1 MHLKSLTLRGFKS
14 FASATTLRFEPG
26 ITCVVGPN
34 GSGKS
39 NVVDALSWVMGEQ
52 GAKSLR
58 GGKMEDVIFAGTT
71 GRPPLGRAEV
81 SLTID
86 NADGALPID
95 YAEVTITRI
104 MFRNGGSEYQ
114 LNGDTCRLLDIQEL
128 LSDSGIGREM
138 HVIVG
143 QGQLD
148 GVLHADPTGRRAFIE
163 EAAGVLKHR
172 KRKEKALR
180 KLDAMQ
186 ANLARVQDLTDELR
200 RQLKPLGR
208 QAAVA
213 RRAAV
218 IQADLRDARLRLLA
232 DDLVTLR
239 EALRAEVADEAE
251 LKRRKEAAEAELR
264 AAQQRE
270 AALEEQV
277 RRLAPRLRD
286 AQQTWYELSQLA
298 ERVRGTI
305 SLADARVKSATS
317 APGEE
322 RRGRDP
328 EDMEREAARIREQE
342 AELEAALEAASRALD
357 DTVAHRA
364 ELERSLAEE
373 ERRLKDVARA
383 IADRR
388 EGLARLQGQVN
399 AARGRAGSAR
409 AEIERLAASR
419 DEAQTRAVAAQEE
432 YEQLKAEVDGLDAD
446 DAELAER
453 HEAAK
458 RELAEAEAALSA
470 AREAATAAE
479 RERAA
484 TSARHDA
491 LALGLR
497 RKDGTGALMA
507 AADRLGGL
515 LGPAAELLTVTPGF
529 EVPVAT
535 ALGAAADAIAVSG
548 PHAAADAI
556 RLLRADDAGRATLL
570 LTTPAAEGE
579 ESPSANLAE
588 SPSAALAEPP
598 SAALAESPSA
608 APEPGGPGE
617 PAPGGA
623 LVPGTRVEGAA
634 RSEPDQGPAPRS
646 ATTPAAPGPLG
657 RPTEPGGAPGADAE
671 RPTAGAGSPAGAPEG
686 PGEAADGAVAVP
698 GTRSPDGSVN
708 ESSGSDEGSRPGGAD
723 PWGTAPGSAQAV
735 TDTPGASS
743 EAEDS
748 AAPGTRAP
756 GADAVSRGDTGV
768 ASASAGP
775 GADRPAVPG
784 TRPEASGDE
793 GRDPRTASDGA
804 PAASAPGGTVS
815 GAAVAAVAGSAASVV
830 SARVPR
836 PAGGEAAVAGAVPGG
851 GPGGKAAAVEA
862 LPWVADL
869 VAGPAALLPAVR
881 RLLDGMVV
889 VGTLEEA
896 EELLA
901 RRPELTAVTAE
912 GDLLGAHFAQGGSA
926 GAPTLLE
933 VQASVDEAAA
943 ELERLAVRCEELAG
957 AQRAAQERRAE
968 CLALV
973 EELAGR
979 RSAADREKSRVA
991 QSLGRLAGQARGAAG
1006 EAERSTAAVARAE
1019 EALERATE
1027 EAEELAERLAVAEE
1041 EPGEEEPDTSV
1052 RDRLAADGANARQTE
1067 MEARL
1072 QVRTHE
1078 ERVKGLA
1085 GRADALDRGARAE
1098 REARARAEQRRAR
1111 LRHEAEVASAVAS
1124 GARQL
1129 LAHVEVSLVRAER
1142 ERDAAE
1148 RAKAE
1153 RERELDAARG
1163 QGRDLKGELDKLTD
1177 SVHRGEVLGA
1187 EKRMRIE
1194 QLETKALEEL
1204 GVEPAGLMA
1213 EYGPDQL
1220 VPPSPPAEGEVLP
1233 EDPEHPRNQ
1242 PVRYV
1247 RAQQEKRL
1255 RAAERAYQQLG
1266 KVNPLALEEFAALE
1280 ERHQFLS
1287 EQLEDLKKTRADLL
1301 QVVKEVDE
1309 RVEQV
1314 FTEAYRDTAREFEGV
1329 FSRLFP
1335 GGEGRLVLTDPENML
1350 TTGVDVEARPPGKK
1364 VKRLSLLSGGERSL
1378 TAVALLVSIFKARPS
1393 PFYVM
1398 DEVEAALDDTNL
1410 QRLIRIM
1417 QELQEA
1423 SQLIVITHQKRTMEV
1438 ADALYGVSMQGDGVS
1453 KVISQRLR

>member
-1 MHLKSLTLRGFKS
+1 MHLKALTLRGFKS

-86 NADGALPID
+86 NSDGALPIE

-114 LNGDTCRLLDIQEL
+114 INGDTCRLLDIQEL

-148 GVLHADPTGRRAFIE
+148 SVLHADPMGRRAFIE

-232 DDLVTLR
+232 DDLVRLR
-239 EALRAEVADEAE
+239 EALQTEVADEAA
-251 LKRRKEAAEAELR
+251 LKERKEAAELELKK
-264 AAQQRE
+264 ALQRE
-270 AALEEQV
+270 ALLEDEV
-277 RRLAPRLRD
+277 RQLTPRLQR

-298 ERVRGTI
+298 ERVRGTV

-317 APGEE
+317 APPEE

-342 AELEAALEAASRALD
+342 AELEAALEAAERALD

-364 ELERSLAEE
+364 ELERELALE

-388 EGLARLQGQVN
+388 EGLARLNGQVG
-399 AARGRAGSAR
+399 AARSRAASAQ
-409 AEIERLAASR
+409 AEIDRLATAR
-419 DEAQTRAVAAQEE
+419 DEAQERAVAAEEE
-432 YEQLKAEVDGLDAD
+432 YEALKAEVDGLDAG
-446 DAELAER
+446 DAELAEQ
-453 HEAAK
+453 HDAAK
-458 RELAEAEAALSA
+458 AALAEAETALTA
-470 AREAATAAE
+470 AREAATASE
-479 RERAA
+479 RKRAA
-484 TSARHDA
+484 TQARHEA

-497 RKDGTGALMA
+497 RKDGTGALLGA
-507 AADRLGGL
+507 KDRLTGL
-515 LGPAAELLTVTPGF
+515 LGPAAELLTVAPGY
-529 EVPVAT
+529 EVPLA
-535 ALGAAADAIAVSG
+535 AAFGAAADALAVTS
-548 PHAAADAI
+548 PSAAADAI
-556 RLLRADDAGRATLL
+556 RLLRKQDGGRASLL
-570 LTTPAAEGE
+570 L
-579 ESPSANLAE
+579 
-588 SPSAALAEPP
+588 
-598 SAALAESPSA
+598 
-608 APEPGGPGE
+608 
-617 PAPGGA
+617 
-623 LVPGTRVEGAA
+623 
-634 RSEPDQGPAPRS
+634 
-646 ATTPAAPGPLG
+646 
-657 RPTEPGGAPGADAE
+657 
-671 RPTAGAGSPAGAPEG
+671 AGAPES
-686 PGEAADGAVAVP
+686 PGRGAAGHDESAAATQPHAADFVRGP
-698 GTRSPDGSVN
+698 
-708 ESSGSDEGSRPGGAD
+708 SD
-723 PWGTAPGSAQAV
+723 
-735 TDTPGASS
+735 
-743 EAEDS
+743 
-748 AAPGTRAP
+748 
-756 GADAVSRGDTGV
+756 
-768 ASASAGP
+768 
-775 GADRPAVPG
+775 
-784 TRPEASGDE
+784 
-793 GRDPRTASDGA
+793 
-804 PAASAPGGTVS
+804 
-815 GAAVAAVAGSAASVV
+815 
-830 SARVPR
+830 
-836 PAGGEAAVAGAVPGG
+836 
-851 GPGGKAAAVEA
+851 
-862 LPWVADL
+862 LM
-869 VAGPAALLPAVR
+869 PAVR
-881 RLLDGMVV
+881 RLLHSIVIVD
-889 VGTLEEA
+889 TLEDA
-896 EELLA
+896 EDLIYA
-901 RRPELTAVTAE
+901 HPELTAVTAE
-912 GDLLGAHFAQGGSA
+912 GDLLGAHFAHGGSA
-926 GAPTLLE
+926 GAPSLLE

-943 ELERLAVRCEELAG
+943 ELEELAVRCEALTE
-957 AQRAAQERRAE
+957 AQHAAVERKKESA
-968 CLALV
+968 ALV
-973 EELAGR
+973 EELGDR
-979 RSAADREKSRVA
+979 RRAADREKSAVA
-991 QSLGRLAGQARGAAG
+991 QQLGRLAGQARGAAG
-1006 EAERSTAAVARAE
+1006 EAERSTAAAARAQD
-1019 EALERATE
+1019 ALEKALTE
-1027 EAEELAERLAVAEE
+1027 VEELAERLAVAEE
-1041 EPGEEEPDTSV
+1041 MPVEEEPDTSV

-1085 GRADALDRGARAE
+1085 GRADSLDRAARAE
-1098 REARARAEQRRAR
+1098 RDARARAEQRRAR
-1111 LRHEAEVASAVAS
+1111 LRHEAAVAEAVAS

-1129 LAHVEVSLVRAER
+1129 LAHVEVSLGRAQQER
-1142 ERDAAE
+1142 AAAE
-1148 RAKAE
+1148 AAKAI
-1153 RERELDAARG
+1153 REQELTAARNT
-1163 QGRDLKGELDKLTD
+1163 GRDLKAELDKLTD

-1187 EKRMRIE
+1187 EKRLRIE
-1194 QLETKALEEL
+1194 QLESKALEEL
-1204 GVEPAGLMA
+1204 GVEPAGLVE
-1213 EYGPDQL
+1213 EYGPHQL
-1220 VPPSPPAEGEVLP
+1220 VPPSPPAEGEELP
-1233 EDPEHPRNQ
+1233 EDPEHPRNR
-1242 PVRYV
+1242 PKPFVRGE
-1247 RAQQEKRL
+1247 QEKRL
-1255 RAAERAYQQLG
+1255 KAAERAYQQLG

-1280 ERHQFLS
+1280 ERHKFLS

-1301 QVVKEVDE
+1301 QVIKEVDE

-1335 GGEGRLVLTDPENML
+1335 GGEGRLILTDPDNML

>member
-1 MHLKSLTLRGFKS
+1 MHLKALTLRGFKS

-86 NADGALPID
+86 NSDGALPIE

-114 LNGDTCRLLDIQEL
+114 INGDTCRLLDIQDL

-148 GVLHADPTGRRAFIE
+148 SVLHADPMGRRAFIE

-232 DDLVTLR
+232 DDLVRLR
-239 EALRAEVADEAE
+239 EALQAEVADEAA
-251 LKRRKEAAEAELR
+251 LKERKEAAEQELR
-264 AAQQRE
+264 KALQRE
-270 AALEEQV
+270 TLLEDEV
-277 RRLAPRLRD
+277 RQLTPRLQR

-317 APGEE
+317 APPEE

-328 EDMEREAARIREQE
+328 EDMEGEAARVREQE
-342 AELEAALEAASRALD
+342 AELEAALEAAQRALD

-364 ELERSLAEE
+364 DLERELAVE

-388 EGLARLQGQVN
+388 EGLARLHGQVN
-399 AARGRAGSAR
+399 AARSRAASAQ
-409 AEIERLAASR
+409 AEIDRLAAAR
-419 DEAQTRAVAAQEE
+419 DEAQERAVAAQEE
-432 YEQLKAEVDGLDAD
+432 YGALKAEVDGLDAG

-458 RELAEAEAALSA
+458 RQLTEAEAALTA

-479 RERAA
+479 RRRAA
-484 TSARHDA
+484 TQARHEA
-491 LALGLR
+491 LATGLR
-497 RKDGTGALMA
+497 RKDGTGALLGA
-507 AADRLGGL
+507 RDRLTGL
-515 LGPAAELLTVTPGF
+515 LGPAAELLTLTPGY
-529 EVPVAT
+529 EVPLA
-535 ALGAAADAIAVSG
+535 AAFGAAADALAVTTPS
-548 PHAAADAI
+548 AAADAI
-556 RLLRADDAGRATLL
+556 RLLRKQDAGRASLL
-570 LTTPAAEGE
+570 L
-579 ESPSANLAE
+579 
-588 SPSAALAEPP
+588 
-598 SAALAESPSA
+598 
-608 APEPGGPGE
+608 
-617 PAPGGA
+617 
-623 LVPGTRVEGAA
+623 
-634 RSEPDQGPAPRS
+634 
-646 ATTPAAPGPLG
+646 
-657 RPTEPGGAPGADAE
+657 
-671 RPTAGAGSPAGAPEG
+671 AGAPEEPVPAG
-686 PGEAADGAVAVP
+686 AHDGRTPGGGTTGDDHAVAHRSLPADAPDGAVAH
-698 GTRSPDGSVN
+698 
-708 ESSGSDEGSRPGGAD
+708 
-723 PWGTAPGSAQAV
+723 
-735 TDTPGASS
+735 
-743 EAEDS
+743 
-748 AAPGTRAP
+748 
-756 GADAVSRGDTGV
+756 
-768 ASASAGP
+768 
-775 GADRPAVPG
+775 
-784 TRPEASGDE
+784 
-793 GRDPRTASDGA
+793 
-804 PAASAPGGTVS
+804 
-815 GAAVAAVAGSAASVV
+815 
-830 SARVPR
+830 R
-836 PAGGEAAVAGAVPGG
+836 PAGR
-851 GPGGKAAAVEA
+851 A
-862 LPWVADL
+862 LFAADL
-869 VAGPAALLPAVR
+869 VRAPAELMPSVR
-881 RLLDGMVV
+881 RLLRGIVV
-889 VGTLEEA
+889 VGTLEDA
-896 EELLA
+896 EDLVRA
-901 RRPELTAVTAE
+901 RPDLTAVTAE
-912 GDLLGAHFAQGGSA
+912 GDLLGAHFAHGGSA
-926 GAPTLLE
+926 GAPSLLE

-943 ELERLAVRCEELAG
+943 ELEELAVRCEELAEE
-957 AQRAAQERRAE
+957 QRAAGERRGE
-968 CLALV
+968 CAGLV
-973 EELAGR
+973 EELGER
-979 RSAADREKSRVA
+979 RRAAEREKSAVA
-991 QSLGRLAGQARGAAG
+991 QQLGRLAGQARGAAG
-1006 EAERSTAAVARAE
+1006 EAERSAAAAARAQ
-1019 EALERATE
+1019 EALDKAVQ

-1041 EPGEEEPDTSV
+1041 MPVEEEPDTSV

-1085 GRADALDRGARAE
+1085 GRADSLDRAARAE

-1111 LRHEAEVASAVAS
+1111 LRHEAAVAGAVAS

-1129 LAHVEVSLVRAER
+1129 LAHVEVSLRRADAER
-1142 ERDAAE
+1142 VAAE
-1148 RAKAE
+1148 AAKAR
-1153 RERELDAARG
+1153 REQELAAARTA
-1163 QGRDLKGELDKLTD
+1163 GRDLKAELDKLTD

-1187 EKRMRIE
+1187 EKRLRIE

-1204 GVEPAGLMA
+1204 GVEPAGLVS
-1213 EYGPDQL
+1213 EYGPHQL
-1220 VPPSPPAEGEVLP
+1220 VPPSPPAEGEQLP

-1242 PVRYV
+1242 PRPFA
-1247 RAQQEKRL
+1247 RAEQEKRL
-1255 RAAERAYQQLG
+1255 KAAERAYQQLG

-1280 ERHQFLS
+1280 ERHKFLS

-1314 FTEAYRDTAREFEGV
+1314 FTEAFRDTAREFEGV

-1335 GGEGRLVLTDPENML
+1335 GGEGRLILTDPDNML

-1378 TAVALLVSIFKARPS
+1378 TAVAMLVSIFKARPS

-1417 QELQEA
+1417 QELQES

>member
-1 MHLKSLTLRGFKS
+1 MHLKALTLRGFKS

-86 NADGALPID
+86 NSDGALPIE

-114 LNGDTCRLLDIQEL
+114 INGDTCRLLDIQEL

-148 GVLHADPTGRRAFIE
+148 SVLHADPMGRRAFIE

-232 DDLVTLR
+232 DDLVRLR
-239 EALRAEVADEAE
+239 EALAAEVADEAA
-251 LKRRKEAAEAELR
+251 LKERKEAAEQALGKALRREAEL
-264 AAQQRE
+264 
-270 AALEEQV
+270 EEEV
-277 RRLAPRLRD
+277 RRLTPRMQT
-286 AQQTWYELSQLA
+286 AQQTWYELSRLA
-298 ERVRGTI
+298 ERVRGTV
-305 SLADARVKSATS
+305 SLADARVQSATS
-317 APGEE
+317 APPEE

-328 EDMEREAARIREQE
+328 EDLEREAARVREQE
-342 AELEAALEAASRALD
+342 AELEAALEAAERALE

-364 ELERSLAEE
+364 ELERELAQE

-388 EGLARLQGQVN
+388 EGLARLKGQVG
-399 AARGRAGSAR
+399 AARSRAAAAQ
-409 AEIERLAASR
+409 AEIERLAAAR
-419 DEAQTRAVAAQEE
+419 DEAQERAVAAQEE
-432 YEQLKAEVDGLDAD
+432 YEALQAEVDGLDVD

-453 HEAAK
+453 HETA
-458 RELAEAEAALSA
+458 RQRLAEAEAGLTA

-479 RERAA
+479 RARAA
-484 TSARHDA
+484 TQARHDA

-497 RKDGTGALMA
+497 RKDGTGALLA
-507 AADRLGGL
+507 ARDRLTGL
-515 LGPAAELLTVTPGF
+515 LGPAAGLLTVTPGH
-529 EVPVAT
+529 EA
-535 ALGAAADAIAVSG
+535 ALAAAFGAAADALAVST
-548 PHAAADAI
+548 PTAAADAL
-556 RLLRADDAGRATLL
+556 RLLRKQDAGRAALL
-570 LTTPAAEGE
+570 VTG
-579 ESPSANLAE
+579 
-588 SPSAALAEPP
+588 
-598 SAALAESPSA
+598 
-608 APEPGGPGE
+608 APDDVPGE
-617 PAPGGA
+617 PP
-623 LVPGTRVEGAA
+623 VEG
-634 RSEPDQGPAPRS
+634 
-646 ATTPAAPGPLG
+646 
-657 RPTEPGGAPGADAE
+657 RPYA
-671 RPTAGAGSPAGAPEG
+671 
-686 PGEAADGAVAVP
+686 
-698 GTRSPDGSVN
+698 
-708 ESSGSDEGSRPGGAD
+708 
-723 PWGTAPGSAQAV
+723 
-735 TDTPGASS
+735 
-743 EAEDS
+743 
-748 AAPGTRAP
+748 
-756 GADAVSRGDTGV
+756 
-768 ASASAGP
+768 
-775 GADRPAVPG
+775 
-784 TRPEASGDE
+784 
-793 GRDPRTASDGA
+793 
-804 PAASAPGGTVS
+804 
-815 GAAVAAVAGSAASVV
+815 
-830 SARVPR
+830 
-836 PAGGEAAVAGAVPGG
+836 
-851 GPGGKAAAVEA
+851 
-862 LPWVADL
+862 ADL
-869 VAGPAALLPAVR
+869 VRGPDELMPAVR
-881 RLLDGMVV
+881 RLLRGIVV
-889 VGTLEEA
+889 VGTLEDA
-896 EELLA
+896 EQLVYA
-901 RRPELTAVTAE
+901 RPGLTAVTAE

-926 GAPTLLE
+926 GAPSLLE

-943 ELERLAVRCEELAG
+943 ELAELAVRCEELARE
-957 AQRAAQERRAE
+957 QTAAEARRRE
-968 CLALV
+968 CAARV
-973 EELAGR
+973 EELGER
-979 RSAADREKSRVA
+979 RRAADREKSAVA
-991 QSLGRLAGQARGAAG
+991 QRLGRLAGQARGAAG
-1006 EAERSTAAVARAE
+1006 EAERAAAAAARAQDAHE
-1019 EALERATE
+1019 SALAEV
-1027 EAEELAERLAVAEE
+1027 EELAERLAVAEE
-1041 EPGEEEPDTSV
+1041 MPFEEEPDTAV

-1085 GRADALDRGARAE
+1085 GRADSLDRAARAE

-1111 LRHEAEVASAVAS
+1111 LRHEAAVAGAVAA

-1129 LAHVEVSLVRAER
+1129 LAHVEVSLARA
-1142 ERDAAE
+1142 DAE
-1148 RAKAE
+1148 RAAAEAAKAH
-1153 RERELDAARG
+1153 REQELARARTE
-1163 QGRDLKGELDKLTD
+1163 GRDLKAELDKLTD

-1187 EKRMRIE
+1187 EKRLRVE

-1204 GVEPAGLMA
+1204 GVEPEGLVA
-1213 EYGPDQL
+1213 EYGPHQP
-1220 VPPSPPAEGEVLP
+1220 VPPAPPAEGEQLP
-1233 EDPEHPRNQ
+1233 EDPEHPRNR
-1242 PVRYV
+1242 PRPFV
-1247 RAQQEKRL
+1247 RAEQEKRL
-1255 RAAERAYQQLG
+1255 KAAERAYQQLG

-1329 FSRLFP
+1329 FARLFP
-1335 GGEGRLVLTDPENML
+1335 GGEGRLVLTDPDNML

>member
-1 MHLKSLTLRGFKS
+1 MHLKALTLRGFKS

-86 NADGALPID
+86 NSDGALPIE

-114 LNGDTCRLLDIQEL
+114 INGDTCRLLDIQEL

-143 QGQLD
+143 QGRLD
-148 GVLHADPTGRRAFIE
+148 SVLHADPLGRRAFIE

-232 DDLVTLR
+232 DDLVRLR
-239 EALRAEVADEAE
+239 EALRVEIADEAA
-251 LKRRKEAAEAELR
+251 LKERKEAAEAELGKALR
-264 AAQQRE
+264 RE
-270 AALEEQV
+270 ADLEDEV
-277 RRLAPRLRD
+277 RRLTPRLQN

-298 ERVRGTI
+298 ERVRGTV

-317 APGEE
+317 APPEE

-342 AELEAALEAASRALD
+342 AELEAALEAAERALE

-364 ELERSLAEE
+364 ELEGELARE
-373 ERRLKDVARA
+373 ERRLKDAARA

-388 EGLARLQGQVN
+388 EGLARLKGQAG
-399 AARGRAGSAR
+399 AARSRAAAAQ
-409 AEIERLAASR
+409 AEIERLAAAR
-419 DEAQTRAVAAQEE
+419 DEAQERAVAAQEE
-432 YEQLKAEVDGLDAD
+432 YEELKAEVDGLDAG
-446 DAELAER
+446 DAELAVR
-453 HEAAK
+453 HEDAK
-458 RELAEAEAALSA
+458 RQLAEADAALTA
-470 AREAATAAE
+470 AREAVTAAE

-484 TSARHDA
+484 TRARHEA

-497 RKDGTGALMA
+497 RKDGTGALLA
-507 AADRLGGL
+507 AKDGLTGL
-515 LGPAAELLTVTPGF
+515 LGPAAELLTVTPGY
-529 EVPVAT
+529 EAPLAT
-535 ALGAAADAIAVSG
+535 AFGAAADALAATS
-548 PHAAADAI
+548 PSAAADAI
-556 RLLRADDAGRATLL
+556 RLLRKQDAGRATLL
-570 LTTPAAEGE
+570 LAGI
-579 ESPSANLAE
+579 
-588 SPSAALAEPP
+588 
-598 SAALAESPSA
+598 
-608 APEPGGPGE
+608 
-617 PAPGGA
+617 
-623 LVPGTRVEGAA
+623 
-634 RSEPDQGPAPRS
+634 
-646 ATTPAAPGPLG
+646 PAAPPAADPEEANG
-657 RPTEPGGAPGADAE
+657 TAAPALPAE
-671 RPTAGAGSPAGAPEG
+671 RL
-686 PGEAADGAVAVP
+686 
-698 GTRSPDGSVN
+698 
-708 ESSGSDEGSRPGGAD
+708 
-723 PWGTAPGSAQAV
+723 
-735 TDTPGASS
+735 
-743 EAEDS
+743 
-748 AAPGTRAP
+748 
-756 GADAVSRGDTGV
+756 
-768 ASASAGP
+768 
-775 GADRPAVPG
+775 
-784 TRPEASGDE
+784 
-793 GRDPRTASDGA
+793 
-804 PAASAPGGTVS
+804 VS
-815 GAAVAAVAGSAASVV
+815 G
-830 SARVPR
+830 P
-836 PAGGEAAVAGAVPGG
+836 PE
-851 GPGGKAAAVEA
+851 
-862 LPWVADL
+862 LM
-869 VAGPAALLPAVR
+869 PAVR
-881 RLLDGMVV
+881 RLLHGVV
-889 VGTLEEA
+889 VVDTLEDA
-896 EELLA
+896 EELVHA
-901 RRPELTAVTAE
+901 HPRLTAVTAE
-912 GDLLGAHFAQGGSA
+912 GDLLGAHLAQGGSA
-926 GAPTLLE
+926 GAPSLLE

-943 ELERLAVRCEELAG
+943 ELEKLAVRCEELAE
-957 AQRAAQERRAE
+957 AQEAAAGRRRDCA
-968 CLALV
+968 ALV
-973 EELAGR
+973 EELGER
-979 RSAADREKSRVA
+979 RRAADREKSSVA
-991 QSLGRLAGQARGAAG
+991 QQLGRLAGQARGAAG
-1006 EAERSTAAVARAE
+1006 EAERAGAAAARAQD
-1019 EALERATE
+1019 ALDA
-1027 EAEELAERLAVAEE
+1027 ALADAGELAERLAVAEE
-1041 EPGEEEPDTSV
+1041 APFEEEPDTAV

-1072 QVRTHE
+1072 QARTHE

-1085 GRADALDRGARAE
+1085 GRADSLDRAARTE

-1111 LRHEAEVASAVAS
+1111 LRHEAEVAAAVAS

-1129 LAHVEVSLVRAER
+1129 LAHVEVSLARAGEER
-1142 ERDAAE
+1142 TAAE
-1148 RAKAE
+1148 AAKAR
-1153 RERELDAARG
+1153 REQELARARTE
-1163 QGRDLKGELDKLTD
+1163 GRDLKADLDKLTD

-1187 EKRMRIE
+1187 EKRLRME

-1204 GVEPAGLMA
+1204 GVEPAGLVS
-1213 EYGPDQL
+1213 EYGPHQP
-1220 VPPSPPAEGEVLP
+1220 VPPSPPAEGEELP
-1233 EDPEHPRNQ
+1233 EDPEHPRNR
-1242 PVRYV
+1242 PRPFV
-1247 RAQQEKRL
+1247 RAEQEKRL
-1255 RAAERAYQQLG
+1255 KAAERAYQQLG

-1280 ERHQFLS
+1280 ERHQFLG

-1335 GGEGRLVLTDPENML
+1335 GGEGRLVLTDPDDML

-1378 TAVALLVSIFKARPS
+1378 TAVAMLVSIFKARPS

-1417 QELQEA
+1417 QELQEV

>member
-1 MHLKSLTLRGFKS
+1 MHLKALTLRGFKS

-86 NADGALPID
+86 NSDGALPIE

-114 LNGDTCRLLDIQEL
+114 INGDTCRLLDIQEL

-148 GVLHADPTGRRAFIE
+148 SVLHADPMGRRAFIE

-232 DDLVTLR
+232 DDLVRLR
-239 EALRAEVADEAE
+239 EALKAEVADEAA
-251 LKRRKEAAEAELR
+251 LKERKEAAEQELR
-264 AAQQRE
+264 KALQRE
-270 AALEEQV
+270 ALLEDEV
-277 RRLAPRLRD
+277 RQLTPRLQR

-317 APGEE
+317 APPEE

-342 AELEAALEAASRALD
+342 AELEAALEAAERALE

-364 ELERSLAEE
+364 ELESALARE
-373 ERRLKDVARA
+373 ERRLKDAARA

-388 EGLARLQGQVN
+388 EGLARLSGQVN
-399 AARGRAGSAR
+399 AARSRAASAQ
-409 AEIERLAASR
+409 AEIERLAAAR
-419 DEAQTRAVAAQEE
+419 DEAQERAVAAQEE
-432 YEQLKAEVDGLDAD
+432 YEALKAEVDGLDAG
-446 DAELAER
+446 DAELAEQ

-458 RELAEAEAALSA
+458 QQLAEAEAALTA
-470 AREAATAAE
+470 AREATTAAE
-479 RERAA
+479 RKRAA
-484 TSARHDA
+484 TQARHEA

-497 RKDGTGALMA
+497 RKDGTGILLA
-507 AADRLGGL
+507 AKDRLSGL
-515 LGPAAELLTVTPGF
+515 LGPAAELLTVTPGY
-529 EVPVAT
+529 EV
-535 ALGAAADAIAVSG
+535 ALAAAFGAAADAIAVTNPAS
-548 PHAAADAI
+548 AAEAI
-556 RLLRADDAGRATLL
+556 RLLRKQDGGRATLL
-570 LTTPAAEGE
+570 L
-579 ESPSANLAE
+579 
-588 SPSAALAEPP
+588 
-598 SAALAESPSA
+598 
-608 APEPGGPGE
+608 
-617 PAPGGA
+617 
-623 LVPGTRVEGAA
+623 
-634 RSEPDQGPAPRS
+634 
-646 ATTPAAPGPLG
+646 
-657 RPTEPGGAPGADAE
+657 
-671 RPTAGAGSPAGAPEG
+671 AGASDLRGAGNCANG
-686 PGEAADGAVAVP
+686 HD
-698 GTRSPDGSVN
+698 
-708 ESSGSDEGSRPGGAD
+708 
-723 PWGTAPGSAQAV
+723 
-735 TDTPGASS
+735 
-743 EAEDS
+743 
-748 AAPGTRAP
+748 
-756 GADAVSRGDTGV
+756 
-768 ASASAGP
+768 
-775 GADRPAVPG
+775 
-784 TRPEASGDE
+784 
-793 GRDPRTASDGA
+793 A
-804 PAASAPGGTVS
+804 PADDRQSFA
-815 GAAVAAVAGSAASVV
+815 
-830 SARVPR
+830 
-836 PAGGEAAVAGAVPGG
+836 
-851 GPGGKAAAVEA
+851 
-862 LPWVADL
+862 ADL
-869 VAGPAALLPAVR
+869 VRGPAELMPAVR
-881 RLLDGMVV
+881 RLLQGIVV
-889 VGTLEEA
+889 VNTLEDA
-896 EELLA
+896 EDLVYA
-901 RRPELTAVTAE
+901 HPDLTAVTSE
-912 GDLLGAHFAQGGSA
+912 GDLLGAHFAHGGSA
-926 GAPTLLE
+926 GAPSLLE

-943 ELERLAVRCEELAG
+943 ELEELAVRCEALTE
-957 AQRAAQERRAE
+957 AQQAAVERRRE
-968 CLALV
+968 CAALV
-973 EELAGR
+973 EELGER
-979 RSAADREKSRVA
+979 RRAADREKSAVA
-991 QSLGRLAGQARGAAG
+991 QQLGRLAGQARGAAG
-1006 EAERSTAAVARAE
+1006 EAERSTAAAARAQ
-1019 EALERATE
+1019 EALDKALQEV
-1027 EAEELAERLAVAEE
+1027 EELAERLAVAEE
-1041 EPGEEEPDTSV
+1041 MPIEEEPDTSV

-1085 GRADALDRGARAE
+1085 GRADSLDRAARAE

-1111 LRHEAEVASAVAS
+1111 LRHEAAVAEAVGS

-1129 LAHVEVSLVRAER
+1129 LAHVEVSLARADEER
-1142 ERDAAE
+1142 TAAE
-1148 RAKAE
+1148 AAKAR
-1153 RERELDAARG
+1153 REQELASARTD
-1163 QGRDLKGELDKLTD
+1163 GRDLKAELDKLTD

-1187 EKRMRIE
+1187 EKRLRIE

-1204 GVEPAGLMA
+1204 GVEPAGLVA
-1213 EYGPDQL
+1213 EYGPHQL
-1220 VPPSPPAEGEVLP
+1220 VPPSPPAEGEELP
-1233 EDPEHPRNQ
+1233 EDPEHPRNRPKQ
-1242 PVRYV
+1242 FV
-1247 RAQQEKRL
+1247 RAEQEKRL
-1255 RAAERAYQQLG
+1255 KSAERAYQQLG

-1335 GGEGRLVLTDPENML
+1335 GGEGRLILTDPDNML

>member
-1 MHLKSLTLRGFKS
+1 MTLRGFKS

-86 NADGALPID
+86 NSDGALPID

-148 GVLHADPTGRRAFIE
+148 SVLHADPMGRRAFIE

-232 DDLVTLR
+232 DDLVKLR
-239 EALRAEVADEAE
+239 DALRTEVADEAA
-251 LKRRKEAAEAELR
+251 LKQRKEEAELR
-264 AAQQRE
+264 LRNALARE
-270 AALEEQV
+270 AELEEEV
-277 RRLAPRLRD
+277 RRLAPRLQR

-298 ERVRGTI
+298 ERVRGTV
-305 SLADARVKSATS
+305 SLADARVKSAT
-317 APGEE
+317 ATPEDE

-342 AELEAALEAASRALD
+342 AELEAALEAAERALE
-357 DTVAHRA
+357 DTVAHRS
-364 ELERSLAEE
+364 ELERELVAE

-388 EGLARLQGQVN
+388 EGLARLNGQVN
-399 AARGRAGSAR
+399 AARSRASSAQ
-409 AEIERLAASR
+409 AEIGRLAEAR
-419 DEAQTRAVAAQEE
+419 DGARQRAVAAQEE

-446 DAELAER
+446 DQELGLR
-453 HEAAK
+453 HDDAK
-458 RELAEAEAALSA
+458 QALAEAEGALTA
-470 AREAATAAE
+470 AREAATTAE

-484 TSARHDA
+484 LSARHDA

-497 RKDGTGALMA
+497 RKDGTGALLGA
-507 AADRLGGL
+507 RDRLAGL

-529 EVPVAT
+529 EVQVAA
-535 ALGAAADAIAVSG
+535 ALGAAADAIAVTDATT
-548 PHAAADAI
+548 AAEAI
-556 RLLRADDAGRATLL
+556 RLLRKEDAGRASLL
-570 LTTPAAEGE
+570 LGGDGDGDGGGSASRSPGVPGQAP
-579 ESPSANLAE
+579 SPSA
-588 SPSAALAEPP
+588 SD
-598 SAALAESPSA
+598 
-608 APEPGGPGE
+608 GPDT
-617 PAPGGA
+617 
-623 LVPGTRVEGAA
+623 VPGLPGQGGVGARGVPAATDAEGAH
-634 RSEPDQGPAPRS
+634 G
-646 ATTPAAPGPLG
+646 AA
-657 RPTEPGGAPGADAE
+657 
-671 RPTAGAGSPAGAPEG
+671 
-686 PGEAADGAVAVP
+686 
-698 GTRSPDGSVN
+698 
-708 ESSGSDEGSRPGGAD
+708 GSRPVPA
-723 PWGTAPGSAQAV
+723 AMV
-735 TDTPGASS
+735 T
-743 EAEDS
+743 
-748 AAPGTRAP
+748 
-756 GADAVSRGDTGV
+756 VTGL
-768 ASASAGP
+768 
-775 GADRPAVPG
+775 AVP
-784 TRPEASGDE
+784 R
-793 GRDPRTASDGA
+793 
-804 PAASAPGGTVS
+804 
-815 GAAVAAVAGSAASVV
+815 VV
-830 SARVPR
+830 
-836 PAGGEAAVAGAVPGG
+836 
-851 GPGGKAAAVEA
+851 
-862 LPWVADL
+862 DL
-869 VAGPAALLPAVR
+869 VRGPDALLGAVR
-881 RLLDGMVV
+881 RLVRDMVV

-896 EELLA
+896 EELVGEH
-901 RRPELTAVTAE
+901 PGLTAVTSE
-912 GDLLGAHFAQGGSA
+912 GDLLGAHYAHGGSA
-926 GAPTLLE
+926 GAPSLLE

-943 ELERLAVRCEELAG
+943 ELTRLAVRCDELAE
-957 AQRAAQERRAE
+957 AQRRASEQRIERA
-968 CLALV
+968 ALV
-973 EELAGR
+973 EELGER
-979 RSAADREKSRVA
+979 RRAADREKSAVSG
-991 QSLGRLAGQARGAAG
+991 QLGRLAGQARGAAG
-1006 EAERSTAAVARAE
+1006 EAERTTAAAAKAQD
-1019 EALERATE
+1019 ALDRATE
-1027 EAEELAERLAVAEE
+1027 EAEELAERLLVAEE
-1041 EPGEEEPDTSV
+1041 APVEEEPDTAV

-1078 ERVKGLA
+1078 ERVKGLT
-1085 GRADALDRGARAE
+1085 GRADSLDRGARAE

-1111 LRHEAEVASAVAS
+1111 LRHEAAVAGAVAS

-1129 LAHVEVSLVRAER
+1129 LAHVEVSVVRADEER
-1142 ERDAAE
+1142 TAAE
-1148 RAKAE
+1148 AAKAE
-1153 RERELDAARG
+1153 RERELVAERN
-1163 QGRDLKGELDKLTD
+1163 QGRDLKSELDKLTD

-1194 QLETKALEEL
+1194 QLEAKALEEL
-1204 GVEPAGLMA
+1204 GVEPAGLIA

-1220 VPPSPPAEGEVLP
+1220 VPPSLPAEGEELPADP
-1233 EDPEHPRNQ
+1233 EDPRNQ
-1242 PVRYV
+1242 PRRYV
-1247 RAQQEKRL
+1247 RGEQEKRL
-1255 RAAERAYQQLG
+1255 RSAERAYQQLG

-1280 ERHQFLS
+1280 ERHKFLS

-1314 FTEAYRDTAREFEGV
+1314 FTEAYRDTALQFEGV

-1335 GGEGRLVLTDPENML
+1335 GGEGRLILTDPDNML
-1350 TTGVDVEARPPGKK
+1350 TSGVDVEARPPGKK

-1417 QELQEA
+1417 QELQES

>member
-1 MHLKSLTLRGFKS
+1 MHLKALTLRGFKS

-86 NADGALPID
+86 NSDGALPIE

-114 LNGDTCRLLDIQEL
+114 INGDTCRLLDIQEL

-148 GVLHADPTGRRAFIE
+148 SVLHADPMGRRAFIE

-180 KLDAMQ
+180 KLDAMG

-239 EALRAEVADEAE
+239 DALRDEIADEAE
-251 LKRRKEAAEAELR
+251 LKKRKDAAEAELR
-264 AAQQRE
+264 TALARE
-270 AALEEQV
+270 AELEGEV
-277 RRLAPRLRD
+277 RRLAPRLQR

-305 SLADARVKSATS
+305 SLADARVRSAS
-317 APGEE
+317 QAPAEE

-342 AELEAALEAASRALD
+342 AELTAALEAAEHALE

-364 ELERSLAEE
+364 DLERELAAE
-373 ERRLKDVARA
+373 ERRLKDAARA

-388 EGLARLQGQVN
+388 EGLARLNGQVN
-399 AARGRAGSAR
+399 AARGRAGSAQ
-409 AEIERLAASR
+409 AEIDRLAASR
-419 DEAQTRAVAAQEE
+419 DEAQERAVSAQEE
-432 YEQLKAEVDGLDAD
+432 YEQLKAEVEGLDAED
-446 DAELAER
+446 EELTVR
-453 HEAAK
+453 HEEA
-458 RELAEAEAALSA
+458 EQDLAEARAAHSA
-470 AREAATAAE
+470 ARDEATAAE
-479 RERAA
+479 RRRAA
-484 TSARHDA
+484 VAARHEA

-497 RKDGTGALMA
+497 RKDGTGAL
-507 AADRLGGL
+507 LGARDQLTGL
-515 LGPAAELLTVTPGF
+515 LGPAAELLTVEPGY
-529 EVPVAT
+529 EVAVAA
-535 ALGAAADAIAVSG
+535 ALGAAADAVAVTD
-548 PHAAADAI
+548 PATAADAI
-556 RLLRADDAGRATLL
+556 RLLRERDAGRAAMLL
-570 LTTPAAEGE
+570 GADLADSAAAAPHHVPEQASVREAAE
-579 ESPSANLAE
+579 ESAPAVLPAQGGAE
-588 SPSAALAEPP
+588 PGSAA
-598 SAALAESPSA
+598 
-608 APEPGGPGE
+608 G
-617 PAPGGA
+617 
-623 LVPGTRVEGAA
+623 
-634 RSEPDQGPAPRS
+634 
-646 ATTPAAPGPLG
+646 
-657 RPTEPGGAPGADAE
+657 
-671 RPTAGAGSPAGAPEG
+671 
-686 PGEAADGAVAVP
+686 
-698 GTRSPDGSVN
+698 
-708 ESSGSDEGSRPGGAD
+708 SGSDAAAHPAGRA
-723 PWGTAPGSAQAV
+723 GTATAL
-735 TDTPGASS
+735 
-743 EAEDS
+743 
-748 AAPGTRAP
+748 
-756 GADAVSRGDTGV
+756 
-768 ASASAGP
+768 
-775 GADRPAVPG
+775 AVP
-784 TRPEASGDE
+784 A
-793 GRDPRTASDGA
+793 
-804 PAASAPGGTVS
+804 
-815 GAAVAAVAGSAASVV
+815 
-830 SARVPR
+830 
-836 PAGGEAAVAGAVPGG
+836 
-851 GPGGKAAAVEA
+851 
-862 LPWVADL
+862 VADL
-869 VAGPAALLPAVR
+869 VRGPAALLGAVR
-881 RLLDGMVV
+881 RLVPDMVV
-889 VGTLEEA
+889 VGTLEDA
-896 EELLA
+896 EELVA
-901 RRPELTAVTAE
+901 AHPGITAVTGE
-912 GDLLGAHFAQGGSA
+912 GDVLSGHFALGGSA
-926 GAPTLLE
+926 GAPSLLE

-943 ELERLAVRCEELAG
+943 ELADLAVRCEELAE
-957 AQRAAQERRAE
+957 AQRLAGERRTE
-968 CLALV
+968 RTALV
-973 EELAGR
+973 EELGER
-979 RSAADREKSRVA
+979 RRAAEREKSGFA
-991 QSLGRLAGQARGAAG
+991 QQLGRLAGQARGAAG
-1006 EAERSTAAVARAE
+1006 EAERMTASAARAQ

-1027 EAEELAERLAVAEE
+1027 EAEELAERLLVAEE
-1041 EPGEEEPDTSV
+1041 TPGEEEPDTSR

-1072 QVRTHE
+1072 QARTHE
-1078 ERVKGLA
+1078 ERVKALA
-1085 GRADALDRGARAE
+1085 GRADSLDRAARAE
-1098 REARARAEQRRAR
+1098 REARTRAEQRRAR
-1111 LRHEAEVASAVAS
+1111 LRYEAEVASAVAS

-1129 LAHVEVSLVRAER
+1129 LAHVEVSLVRADQER
-1142 ERDAAE
+1142 TAAE
-1148 RAKAE
+1148 AAKGE
-1153 RERELDAARG
+1153 RERELAVERDRG
-1163 QGRDLKGELDKLTD
+1163 RGLKGELDKLTD

-1187 EKRMRIE
+1187 EKRLRIE

-1204 GVEPAGLMA
+1204 GVEPAGLVS

-1220 VPPSPPAEGEVLP
+1220 VPPSPAAEGEELP
-1233 EDPEHPRNQ
+1233 EDPEHPRNR
-1242 PVRYV
+1242 PKAYLRTE
-1247 RAQQEKRL
+1247 QEKRL
-1255 RAAERAYQQLG
+1255 RSAERAYQQLG
-1266 KVNPLALEEFAALE
+1266 KVNPLALEEFSALE
-1280 ERHQFLS
+1280 ERHKFLS

-1301 QVVKEVDE
+1301 QVIKEVDE

-1335 GGEGRLVLTDPENML
+1335 GGEGRLVLTDPDNML
-1350 TTGVDVEARPPGKK
+1350 ATGVDVEARPPGKK

-1378 TAVALLVSIFKARPS
+1378 TAVALLVAIFKARPS

-1417 QELQEA
+1417 AELQES

>member
-86 NADGALPID
+86 NSDGALPIE

-148 GVLHADPTGRRAFIE
+148 GVLHADPMGRRAFIE

-239 EALRAEVADEAE
+239 EALRTEIADEAALKQRREATEAE
-251 LKRRKEAAEAELR
+251 LKEALR
-264 AAQQRE
+264 RE
-270 AALEEQV
+270 AALEEEV
-277 RRLAPRLRD
+277 RTLTPRLQR

-305 SLADARVKSATS
+305 SLADARVKSAQT
-317 APGEE
+317 APPEE

-328 EDMEREAARIREQE
+328 EEMEREAARIREQE
-342 AELEAALEAASRALD
+342 AELEAALEAATRALD
-357 DTVAHRA
+357 DMVEHRA
-364 ELERSLAEE
+364 ELERQLQDE
-373 ERRLKDVARA
+373 ERRLRDAARA

-388 EGLARLQGQVN
+388 EGLARLHGQAT
-399 AARGRAGSAR
+399 AARGRAASAQAEIDRLTESRDAAQQR
-409 AEIERLAASR
+409 AE
-419 DEAQTRAVAAQEE
+419 AAQEE
-432 YEQLKAEVDGLDAD
+432 YEQLKAEVDGLDAGD
-446 DAELAER
+446 EELAEQ
-453 HEAAK
+453 HERAK
-458 RELAEAEAALSA
+458 EELAEAERALTA
-470 AREAATAAE
+470 AREALTTVE
-479 RERAA
+479 RKRAA
-484 TSARHDA
+484 TAARHDA

-497 RKDGTGALMA
+497 RKDGTGALLA

-515 LGPAAELLTVTPGF
+515 LGPAAELLTVQPGY
-529 EVPVAT
+529 EVPVAS
-535 ALGAAADAIAVSG
+535 ALGAAADAIAVAD
-548 PHAAADAI
+548 PATAAEAI
-556 RLLRADDAGRATLL
+556 RLLRKQDAGRAVLL
-570 LTTPAAEGE
+570 PATPADRPLTGTAGE
-579 ESPSANLAE
+579 ERSLVGTPGDTALHDGATGSPVPPGTDVT
-588 SPSAALAEPP
+588 SPAGSDVTSAAGTDGA
-598 SAALAESPSA
+598 S
-608 APEPGGPGE
+608 GGDR
-617 PAPGGA
+617 
-623 LVPGTRVEGAA
+623 T
-634 RSEPDQGPAPRS
+634 
-646 ATTPAAPGPLG
+646 
-657 RPTEPGGAPGADAE
+657 
-671 RPTAGAGSPAGAPEG
+671 AGAPEDT
-686 PGEAADGAVAVP
+686 PYNEAH
-698 GTRSPDGSVN
+698 
-708 ESSGSDEGSRPGGAD
+708 
-723 PWGTAPGSAQAV
+723 
-735 TDTPGASS
+735 TDTDSPAIPGARS
-743 EAEDS
+743 
-748 AAPGTRAP
+748 
-756 GADAVSRGDTGV
+756 
-768 ASASAGP
+768 GP
-775 GADRPAVPG
+775 GAGAAA
-784 TRPEASGDE
+784 PE
-793 GRDPRTASDGA
+793 DPRDGTA
-804 PAASAPGGTVS
+804 
-815 GAAVAAVAGSAASVV
+815 AASVPA
-830 SARVPR
+830 ARTPD
-836 PAGGEAAVAGAVPGG
+836 
-851 GPGGKAAAVEA
+851 GPPAAAE
-862 LPWVADL
+862 L
-869 VAGPAALLPAVR
+869 VDGPAELLPAVR
-881 RLLDGMVV
+881 RLLRDVV
-889 VGTLEEA
+889 VVSTLEDA
-896 EELLA
+896 EDLVAA
-901 RRPELTAVTAE
+901 RPGVTAVTAE

-926 GAPTLLE
+926 GAPSLLE

-943 ELERLAVRCEELAG
+943 ELAELGARCEELAEE
-957 AQRAAQERRAE
+957 QRLAAERRAE
-968 CLALV
+968 RAALV
-973 EELAGR
+973 EELAER
-979 RSAADREKSRVA
+979 RRVADREKSQVA
-991 QSLGRLAGQARGAAG
+991 QSLGRLGGQARGAAG
-1006 EAERSTAAVARAE
+1006 EAERSAAAVAKAE
-1019 EALERATE
+1019 EALARATE

-1041 EPGEEEPDTSV
+1041 DPGEEEPDTSV

-1085 GRADALDRGARAE
+1085 GRADGLDRAARAE
-1098 REARARAEQRRAR
+1098 RDARARAEQRRAR
-1111 LRHEAEVASAVAS
+1111 LRHEARVASAVAD

-1129 LAHVEVSLVRAER
+1129 LAHVEVSLVRAEE
-1142 ERDAAE
+1142 ERAAAE
-1148 RAKAE
+1148 QAKAE
-1153 RERELDAARG
+1153 REQALVAERSQGRELKDA
-1163 QGRDLKGELDKLTD
+1163 LDKLTD

-1187 EKRMRIE
+1187 EKRMKIE

-1204 GVEPAGLMA
+1204 GVEPAGLVA

-1220 VPPSPPAEGEVLP
+1220 VPPSPAAEGEELP

-1242 PVRYV
+1242 PVPFV
-1247 RAQQEKRL
+1247 RAEQEKRL
-1255 RAAERAYQQLG
+1255 KAAERAYQQLG

-1280 ERHQFLS
+1280 ERHKFLS

-1314 FTEAYRDTAREFEGV
+1314 FTEAYWDTAREFEGV
-1329 FSRLFP
+1329 FARLFP
-1335 GGEGRLVLTDPENML
+1335 GGEGRLVLTDPDNML

-1417 QELQEA
+1417 VELQES

-1453 KVISQRLR
+1453 KVISQRLH

>member
-1 MHLKSLTLRGFKS
+1 MHLKALTLRGFKS

-86 NADGALPID
+86 NSDGALPIE

-114 LNGDTCRLLDIQEL
+114 INGDTCRLLDIQEL

-148 GVLHADPTGRRAFIE
+148 SVLHADPMGRRAFIE

-232 DDLVTLR
+232 DDLVRLR
-239 EALRAEVADEAE
+239 QALQAEIADEAA
-251 LKRRKEAAEAELR
+251 LKERKDAAEAELKK
-264 AAQQRE
+264 ALQRE
-270 AALEEQV
+270 AQLEDEV
-277 RRLAPRLRD
+277 RRLTPRLQR
-286 AQQTWYELSQLA
+286 AQQTWHELSQLA

-317 APGEE
+317 VPPEE

-342 AELEAALEAASRALD
+342 AELEAALEAAERALE
-357 DTVAHRA
+357 DTVAHRS
-364 ELERSLAEE
+364 ELERELAME

-388 EGLARLQGQVN
+388 EGLARLNGQVN
-399 AARGRAGSAR
+399 AARSRATSAQ
-409 AEIERLAASR
+409 AEIDRLASAR
-419 DEAQTRAVAAQEE
+419 DEAQERAVAAQEE
-432 YEQLKAEVDGLDAD
+432 YETLKAEVDGLDEG

-458 RELAEAEAALSA
+458 SALAEAESALAA
-470 AREAATAAE
+470 AREATTSAE
-479 RERAA
+479 RKRAA
-484 TSARHDA
+484 TQARHEA

-497 RKDGTGALMA
+497 RKDGTGALLGA
-507 AADRLGGL
+507 KDRLTGL
-515 LGPAAELLTVTPGF
+515 LGPAAELLSVTPGY
-529 EVPVAT
+529 EV
-535 ALGAAADAIAVSG
+535 ALAAAFGTAADAIAVTTPNS
-548 PHAAADAI
+548 AADAI
-556 RLLRADDAGRATLL
+556 RLLRKQDAGRAALL
-570 LTTPAAEGE
+570 L
-579 ESPSANLAE
+579 
-588 SPSAALAEPP
+588 
-598 SAALAESPSA
+598 
-608 APEPGGPGE
+608 
-617 PAPGGA
+617 
-623 LVPGTRVEGAA
+623 
-634 RSEPDQGPAPRS
+634 
-646 ATTPAAPGPLG
+646 
-657 RPTEPGGAPGADAE
+657 
-671 RPTAGAGSPAGAPEG
+671 AGAPE
-686 PGEAADGAVAVP
+686 EVP
-698 GTRSPDGSVN
+698 
-708 ESSGSDEGSRPGGAD
+708 
-723 PWGTAPGSAQAV
+723 
-735 TDTPGASS
+735 
-743 EAEDS
+743 
-748 AAPGTRAP
+748 
-756 GADAVSRGDTGV
+756 
-768 ASASAGP
+768 
-775 GADRPAVPG
+775 
-784 TRPEASGDE
+784 ASGD
-793 GRDPRTASDGA
+793 GA
-804 PAASAPGGTVS
+804 PSGVTPGHD
-815 GAAVAAVAGSAASVV
+815 
-830 SARVPR
+830 R
-836 PAGGEAAVAGAVPGG
+836 PPYA
-851 GPGGKAAAVEA
+851 
-862 LPWVADL
+862 ADL
-869 VAGPAALLPAVR
+869 VRGPAELMPAVR
-881 RLLDGMVV
+881 RLLRGIVV
-889 VGTLEEA
+889 VGTLEDA
-896 EELLA
+896 EDLVSA
-901 RRPELTAVTAE
+901 RPELTAVTAE
-912 GDLLGAHFAQGGSA
+912 GDLLGAHFAHGGSA
-926 GAPTLLE
+926 GAPSLLE

-943 ELERLAVRCEELAG
+943 ELEELAVRCDELTE
-957 AQRAAQERRAE
+957 AQYFAAEQRKERA
-968 CLALV
+968 ALV
-973 EELAGR
+973 EELGERRRAGE
-979 RSAADREKSRVA
+979 REKSAVA
-991 QSLGRLAGQARGAAG
+991 QQLGRLAGQARGAAG
-1006 EAERSTAAVARAE
+1006 EAERSTAAAARAQ
-1019 EALERATE
+1019 EALDRALE
-1027 EAEELAERLAVAEE
+1027 EVEELAERLAVAEE
-1041 EPGEEEPDTSV
+1041 MPVEEEPDTSV

-1072 QVRTHE
+1072 QARTHE

-1085 GRADALDRGARAE
+1085 GRADALDRAARAE

-1111 LRHEAEVASAVAS
+1111 LRHEAAVAEAVAS

-1129 LAHVEVSLVRAER
+1129 LAHVEVSVGRAEE
-1142 ERDAAE
+1142 ERTAAE
-1148 RAKAE
+1148 SAKAL
-1153 RERELDAARG
+1153 REQDLVAARNE
-1163 QGRDLKGELDKLTD
+1163 GRDLKAELDKLTD

-1187 EKRMRIE
+1187 EKRLRIE
-1194 QLETKALEEL
+1194 QLESKALEEL
-1204 GVEPAGLMA
+1204 GVEPAGLVA
-1213 EYGPDQL
+1213 DYGPDQL
-1220 VPPSPPAEGEVLP
+1220 VPPSLAAEGEELP

-1242 PVRYV
+1242 PRPFVRGE
-1247 RAQQEKRL
+1247 QEKRL
-1255 RAAERAYQQLG
+1255 KSAERAYQQLG

-1314 FTEAYRDTAREFEGV
+1314 FTEAFRDTAREFEGV

-1335 GGEGRLVLTDPENML
+1335 GGDGRLILTDPDNML

-1378 TAVALLVSIFKARPS
+1378 TAVAMLVSIFKARPS

>member
-1 MHLKSLTLRGFKS
+1 MHLKALTLRGFKS

-86 NADGALPID
+86 NSDGALPIA

-114 LNGDTCRLLDIQEL
+114 INGDTCRLLDIQEL

-148 GVLHADPTGRRAFIE
+148 SVLHADPMGRRAFIE

-180 KLDAMQ
+180 KLDAMG

-239 EALRAEVADEAE
+239 VALRDEIADEAE
-251 LKRRKEAAEAELR
+251 LKKRKDAAEAELR
-264 AAQQRE
+264 TALARE
-270 AALEEQV
+270 AELEGEV
-277 RRLAPRLRD
+277 RRLAPRLQR

-305 SLADARVKSATS
+305 SLADARVRSAS
-317 APGEE
+317 QAPAEE

-342 AELEAALEAASRALD
+342 AELTAALEAAEHALE

-364 ELERSLAEE
+364 DLERELAAE
-373 ERRLKDVARA
+373 ERRLKDAARA

-388 EGLARLQGQVN
+388 EGLARLNGQVN
-399 AARGRAGSAR
+399 AARGRAGSAQ
-409 AEIERLAASR
+409 AEIDRLAASR
-419 DEAQTRAVAAQEE
+419 DEAQERAVSAQEE
-432 YEQLKAEVDGLDAD
+432 YEQLKAEVEGLDAED
-446 DAELAER
+446 EELTVR
-453 HEAAK
+453 HEEAK
-458 RELAEAEAALSA
+458 QALAEARAAHST
-470 AREAATAAE
+470 ARDGATAAE
-479 RERAA
+479 RRRAA
-484 TSARHDA
+484 VAARHEA

-497 RKDGTGALMA
+497 RKDGTGAL
-507 AADRLGGL
+507 LGARDQLAGL
-515 LGPAAELLTVTPGF
+515 LGPAAELLTVEPGY
-529 EVPVAT
+529 EVAVAA
-535 ALGAAADAIAVSG
+535 ALGAAADAVAVTD
-548 PHAAADAI
+548 PATAADAI
-556 RLLRADDAGRATLL
+556 RLLRERDAGRAAMLL
-570 LTTPAAEGE
+570 GADLADSAAAAPHHVPEQASVREAAE
-579 ESPSANLAE
+579 ESAPAVLPAQGG
-588 SPSAALAEPP
+588 AEPG
-598 SAALAESPSA
+598 S
-608 APEPGGPGE
+608 
-617 PAPGGA
+617 
-623 LVPGTRVEGAA
+623 AA
-634 RSEPDQGPAPRS
+634 RSGTD
-646 ATTPAAPGPLG
+646 AA
-657 RPTEPGGAPGADAE
+657 AH
-671 RPTAGAGSPAGAPEG
+671 PAGRAG
-686 PGEAADGAVAVP
+686 TATALAVP
-698 GTRSPDGSVN
+698 
-708 ESSGSDEGSRPGGAD
+708 A
-723 PWGTAPGSAQAV
+723 
-735 TDTPGASS
+735 
-743 EAEDS
+743 
-748 AAPGTRAP
+748 
-756 GADAVSRGDTGV
+756 
-768 ASASAGP
+768 
-775 GADRPAVPG
+775 
-784 TRPEASGDE
+784 
-793 GRDPRTASDGA
+793 
-804 PAASAPGGTVS
+804 
-815 GAAVAAVAGSAASVV
+815 
-830 SARVPR
+830 
-836 PAGGEAAVAGAVPGG
+836 
-851 GPGGKAAAVEA
+851 
-862 LPWVADL
+862 VADL
-869 VAGPAALLPAVR
+869 VRGPAALLGAVR
-881 RLLDGMVV
+881 RLVQDMVV
-889 VGTLEEA
+889 VGTLEDA
-896 EELLA
+896 EELVA
-901 RRPELTAVTAE
+901 AHPGVTAVTGE
-912 GDLLGAHFAQGGSA
+912 GDVLSGHFAQGGSA
-926 GAPTLLE
+926 GAPSLLE

-943 ELERLAVRCEELAG
+943 ELADLAVRCEELAE
-957 AQRAAQERRAE
+957 AQRLAGERRTE
-968 CLALV
+968 RTALV
-973 EELAGR
+973 EELGER
-979 RSAADREKSRVA
+979 RRAAEREKSGFA
-991 QSLGRLAGQARGAAG
+991 QQLGRLAGQARGASG
-1006 EAERSTAAVARAE
+1006 EAERMTASAARAQ

-1027 EAEELAERLAVAEE
+1027 EAEELAERLLVAEE
-1041 EPGEEEPDTSV
+1041 TPGEEEPDTSR

-1072 QVRTHE
+1072 QARTHE
-1078 ERVKGLA
+1078 ERVKALA
-1085 GRADALDRGARAE
+1085 GRADSLDRAARAE
-1098 REARARAEQRRAR
+1098 REARTRAEQRRAR
-1111 LRHEAEVASAVAS
+1111 LRYEAEVASAVAS

-1129 LAHVEVSLVRAER
+1129 LAHVEVSLVRADQER
-1142 ERDAAE
+1142 TAAE
-1148 RAKAE
+1148 AAKGE
-1153 RERELDAARG
+1153 RERELAVERDRG
-1163 QGRDLKGELDKLTD
+1163 RGLKGELDKLTD

-1187 EKRMRIE
+1187 EKRLRIE

-1204 GVEPAGLMA
+1204 GVEPAGLVS

-1220 VPPSPPAEGEVLP
+1220 VPPSPAAEGEELP
-1233 EDPEHPRNQ
+1233 EDPEHPRNR
-1242 PVRYV
+1242 PKAYLRTE
-1247 RAQQEKRL
+1247 QEKRL
-1255 RAAERAYQQLG
+1255 RSAERAYQQLG
-1266 KVNPLALEEFAALE
+1266 KVNPLALEEFSALE
-1280 ERHQFLS
+1280 ERHKFLS

-1301 QVVKEVDE
+1301 QVIKEVDE

-1335 GGEGRLVLTDPENML
+1335 GGEGRLVLTDPDNML
-1350 TTGVDVEARPPGKK
+1350 ATGVDVEARPPGKK

-1378 TAVALLVSIFKARPS
+1378 TAVALLVAIFKARPS

-1417 QELQEA
+1417 AELQES

>member
-1 MHLKSLTLRGFKS
+1 MHLKALTLRGFKS

-86 NADGALPID
+86 NSDGALPIE
-95 YAEVTITRI
+95 YSEVTITRI

-114 LNGDTCRLLDIQEL
+114 INGDTCRLLDIQDL

-143 QGQLD
+143 QGRLD
-148 GVLHADPTGRRAFIE
+148 SVLHADPMGRRAFIE

-232 DDLVTLR
+232 DDLVRLR
-239 EALRAEVADEAE
+239 AALRTEVADEAA
-251 LKRRKEAAEAELR
+251 LKQRMEAAETELKK
-264 AAQQRE
+264 ALQRE
-270 AALEEQV
+270 AHLEGEV
-277 RRLAPRLRD
+277 RRLAPRLQR
-286 AQQTWYELSQLA
+286 AQETWYELSQLA
-298 ERVRGTI
+298 ERVRGTV

-317 APGEE
+317 VPVEE

-328 EDMEREAARIREQE
+328 EDMEREAARVREQE
-342 AELEAALEAASRALD
+342 AELEAALEAAERALE
-357 DTVAHRA
+357 DTVEHRA
-364 ELERSLAEE
+364 ELERELTVE
-373 ERRLKDVARA
+373 ERRLKDVARS

-388 EGLARLQGQVN
+388 ESLARLNGQVN
-399 AARGRAGSAR
+399 AARSRAASAQ
-409 AEIERLAASR
+409 AEIDRLAAAR
-419 DEAQTRAVAAQEE
+419 DEAQERAVTAQEE
-432 YEQLKAEVDGLDAD
+432 YEALKAEVDGLDAD
-446 DAELAER
+446 DSELAGR

-458 RELAEAEAALSA
+458 RALAESESALTA
-470 AREAATAAE
+470 AREATTAAE
-479 RERAA
+479 RRRAA
-484 TSARHDA
+484 TQARHEA

-497 RKDGTGALMA
+497 RKDGTGALLA
-507 AADRLGGL
+507 AKDRPAGV
-515 LGPAAELLTVTPGF
+515 LGPAAELLTVATGH
-529 EVPVAT
+529 EV
-535 ALGAAADAIAVSG
+535 ALAAAFGAAADAIAVTS
-548 PHAAADAI
+548 PASAAEAI
-556 RLLRADDAGRATLL
+556 RLLRKQDAGRAALL
-570 LTTPAAEGE
+570 L
-579 ESPSANLAE
+579 
-588 SPSAALAEPP
+588 
-598 SAALAESPSA
+598 
-608 APEPGGPGE
+608 
-617 PAPGGA
+617 
-623 LVPGTRVEGAA
+623 
-634 RSEPDQGPAPRS
+634 
-646 ATTPAAPGPLG
+646 
-657 RPTEPGGAPGADAE
+657 
-671 RPTAGAGSPAGAPEG
+671 AGAPDD
-686 PGEAADGAVAVP
+686 PAEAPRREDAGDSATGH
-698 GTRSPDGSVN
+698 DGSA
-708 ESSGSDEGSRPGGAD
+708 DERRPL
-723 PWGTAPGSAQAV
+723 P
-735 TDTPGASS
+735 AS
-743 EAEDS
+743 
-748 AAPGTRAP
+748 P
-756 GADAVSRGDTGV
+756 
-768 ASASAGP
+768 
-775 GADRPAVPG
+775 PA
-784 TRPEASGDE
+784 RFA
-793 GRDPRTASDGA
+793 
-804 PAASAPGGTVS
+804 
-815 GAAVAAVAGSAASVV
+815 
-830 SARVPR
+830 
-836 PAGGEAAVAGAVPGG
+836 
-851 GPGGKAAAVEA
+851 
-862 LPWVADL
+862 ADL
-869 VAGPAALLPAVR
+869 VRTPSDLTPAVR
-881 RLLDGMVV
+881 RLLHRIVV
-889 VGTLEEA
+889 VDTLDDAEA
-896 EELLA
+896 LVYA
-901 RRPELTAVTAE
+901 RPDLTAVTAE
-912 GDLLGAHFAQGGSA
+912 GDLLGAHFAHGGSA
-926 GAPTLLE
+926 GAPSLLE
-933 VQASVDEAAA
+933 VQAAVDEAAA
-943 ELERLAVRCEELAG
+943 ELEELAVRCGELAEVQRG
-957 AQRAAQERRAE
+957 AVEARRDRA
-968 CLALV
+968 ALV
-973 EELAGR
+973 EELGER
-979 RSAADREKSRVA
+979 RRAAEREKSAVA
-991 QSLGRLAGQARGAAG
+991 QQLGRLAGQARGAAG
-1006 EAERSTAAVARAE
+1006 EAERSAAAAARAQD
-1019 EALERATE
+1019 ALDRAVE
-1027 EAEELAERLAVAEE
+1027 DAEELAERLAVAEE
-1041 EPGEEEPDTSV
+1041 MPVEEEPDTSV

-1085 GRADALDRGARAE
+1085 GRADSLDRAARAE

-1111 LRHEAEVASAVAS
+1111 LRHEAAVAEAVAS

-1129 LAHVEVSLVRAER
+1129 LGHVEVSQARAEE
-1142 ERDAAE
+1142 ERTAADAAKARRE
-1148 RAKAE
+1148 QELAQARAE
-1153 RERELDAARG
+1153 
-1163 QGRDLKGELDKLTD
+1163 GRDLKAEMDKLTD

-1204 GVEPAGLMA
+1204 GVEPEGLIA

-1220 VPPSPPAEGEVLP
+1220 VPPSPPAEGEELP

-1242 PVRYV
+1242 PKTFH
-1247 RAQQEKRL
+1247 RAEQEKRL

-1280 ERHQFLS
+1280 ERHKFLS

-1301 QVVKEVDE
+1301 QVVKDVDE

-1314 FTEAYRDTAREFEGV
+1314 FTEAFWDTAREFEGV

-1335 GGEGRLVLTDPENML
+1335 GGEGRLILTDPDNML

-1378 TAVALLVSIFKARPS
+1378 TAVAMLVSIFKARPS

>member
-86 NADGALPID
+86 NSDGALPIE
-95 YAEVTITRI
+95 YAEVTITRT

-114 LNGDTCRLLDIQEL
+114 INGDTCRLLDIQEL

-148 GVLHADPTGRRAFIE
+148 SVLHADPTGRRAFIE

-239 EALRAEVADEAE
+239 EALHAEIADEAA
-251 LKRRKEAAEAELR
+251 LKQRKEAAEARLH

-277 RRLAPRLRD
+277 KALTPRLQQ
-286 AQQTWYELSQLA
+286 AQHTWHELSQLA

-317 APGEE
+317 APAEE

-328 EDMEREAARIREQE
+328 EDMEREADRIREQE
-342 AELEAALEAASRALD
+342 AELTAALEAASRALE

-364 ELERSLAEE
+364 ELERRLAEE
-373 ERRLKDVARA
+373 ERRLKDAARA
-383 IADRR
+383 VADRR
-388 EGLARLQGQVN
+388 EGLARLHGKVT
-399 AARGRAGSAR
+399 AAHGRAASAQ
-409 AEIERLAASR
+409 AEIDRLAAAR
-419 DEAQTRAVAAQEE
+419 DEARERAALAQRE
-432 YEQLKAEVDGLDAD
+432 YEDQQAEVDGLDAD
-446 DAELAER
+446 DTELAQS
-453 HEAAK
+453 HESAK
-458 RELAEAEAALSA
+458 KALAEADAALGA

-484 TSARHDA
+484 TAARHDA

-497 RKDGTGALMA
+497 RKDGTKALLA
-507 AADRLGGL
+507 ATDRLTGL
-515 LGPAAELLTVTPGF
+515 LGPAADLLTVVPGH
-529 EVPVAT
+529 EIAVAA
-535 ALGAAADAIAVSG
+535 ALGAAADAVAVAD
-548 PHAAADAI
+548 PATAAKAL
-556 RLLRADDAGRATLL
+556 RLLREQDAGRAALL
-570 LTTPAAEGE
+570 LG
-579 ESPSANLAE
+579 
-588 SPSAALAEPP
+588 
-598 SAALAESPSA
+598 A
-608 APEPGGPGE
+608 AP
-617 PAPGGA
+617 
-623 LVPGTRVEGAA
+623 TEGAA
-634 RSEPDQGPAPRS
+634 APRG
-646 ATTPAAPGPLG
+646 T
-657 RPTEPGGAPGADAE
+657 R
-671 RPTAGAGSPAGAPEG
+671 PAGAEAYGPYAADLIEG
-686 PGEAADGAVAVP
+686 P
-698 GTRSPDGSVN
+698 
-708 ESSGSDEGSRPGGAD
+708 
-723 PWGTAPGSAQAV
+723 
-735 TDTPGASS
+735 
-743 EAEDS
+743 
-748 AAPGTRAP
+748 
-756 GADAVSRGDTGV
+756 
-768 ASASAGP
+768 AGLL
-775 GADRPAVPG
+775 
-784 TRPEASGDE
+784 
-793 GRDPRTASDGA
+793 
-804 PAASAPGGTVS
+804 
-815 GAAVAAVAGSAASVV
+815 
-830 SARVPR
+830 
-836 PAGGEAAVAGAVPGG
+836 
-851 GPGGKAAAVEA
+851 AAA
-862 LPWVADL
+862 
-869 VAGPAALLPAVR
+869 R
-881 RLLDGMVV
+881 RLLDGVVV
-889 VGTLEEA
+889 VGTLAEA
-896 EELLA
+896 EALLA
-901 RRPELTAVTAE
+901 EHPALTAVTAE
-912 GDLLGAHFAQGGSA
+912 GDLLGSHFAQGGSA
-926 GAPTLLE
+926 GAPSLLE
-933 VQASVDEAAA
+933 VRASVDEAAA
-943 ELERLAVRCEELAG
+943 ELAELAVRCRELAQEQ
-957 AQRAAQERRAE
+957 QRAQERRTECAAE
-968 CLALV
+968 VERLA
-973 EELAGR
+973 AR
-979 RSAADREKSRVA
+979 RSTAEREKSQVA
-991 QSLGRLAGQARGAAG
+991 QALGRLAGQARAAAG
-1006 EAERSTAAVARAE
+1006 EAERSTAAAARAQ
-1019 EALERATE
+1019 EALAAAQE
-1027 EAEELAERLAVAEE
+1027 EAEVLAERLAVAEDQAAE
-1041 EPGEEEPDTSV
+1041 DGTDEPDTSV

-1085 GRADALDRGARAE
+1085 GRADALDRAARVE

-1111 LRHEAEVASAVAS
+1111 LRHEAQVAAAVAV

-1129 LAHVEVSLVRAER
+1129 LAHVEVSLVRAEAERDTAER
-1142 ERDAAE
+1142 ER
-1148 RAKAE
+1148 AE
-1153 RERELDAARG
+1153 RERELVAERN
-1163 QGRDLKGELDKLTD
+1163 QGRELASELDKLTD

-1187 EKRMRIE
+1187 EKRLRIE
-1194 QLETKALEEL
+1194 QLETRALEEL
-1204 GVEPAGLMA
+1204 GIEPAGLVA
-1213 EYGPDQL
+1213 EYGPDQP

-1242 PVRYV
+1242 PVPFD
-1247 RAQQEKRL
+1247 RARQEKRL
-1255 RAAERAYQQLG
+1255 KAAERAYQQLG

-1280 ERHQFLS
+1280 ERHKFLT

-1335 GGEGRLVLTDPENML
+1335 GGEGRLLLTDPENML

-1417 QELQEA
+1417 EELQES

>member
-1 MHLKSLTLRGFKS
+1 MHLKALTLRGFKS

-86 NADGALPID
+86 NSDGALPIE

-114 LNGDTCRLLDIQEL
+114 INGDTCRLLDIQDL

-148 GVLHADPTGRRAFIE
+148 SVLHADPTGRRAFIE

-186 ANLARVQDLTDELR
+186 ANLARVQDLTEELR

-232 DDLVTLR
+232 DDLVRLR
-239 EALRAEVADEAE
+239 QALQTEVADEAA
-251 LKRRKEAAEAELR
+251 LKERKEAAEQELKK
-264 AAQQRE
+264 ALQRE
-270 AALEEQV
+270 ALLEDEV
-277 RRLAPRLRD
+277 RQLTPRLQR

-317 APGEE
+317 APPEE

-342 AELEAALEAASRALD
+342 AELEAALEAAEHALE
-357 DTVAHRA
+357 DTVAHRS
-364 ELERSLAEE
+364 ELERELVQE

-388 EGLARLQGQVN
+388 EGLARLNGQVN
-399 AARGRAGSAR
+399 AARSRAASAQ
-409 AEIERLAASR
+409 AEIDRLAAAR
-419 DEAQTRAVAAQEE
+419 DEAQERAFAAQEE
-432 YEQLKAEVDGLDAD
+432 YEALKAEVDGLDAG
-446 DAELAER
+446 DAELAEQ
-453 HEAAK
+453 HDEAK
-458 RELAEAEAALSA
+458 RRLAEAESALTA
-470 AREAATAAE
+470 AREATTAAE
-479 RERAA
+479 RRRAA
-484 TSARHDA
+484 TQARHEA
-491 LALGLR
+491 LAMGLR
-497 RKDGTGALMA
+497 RKDGTGALLGA
-507 AADRLGGL
+507 KDRLTGL
-515 LGPAAELLTVTPGF
+515 LGPAAELLTVTPGH
-529 EVPVAT
+529 EV
-535 ALGAAADAIAVSG
+535 ALAAAFGAAADALAVTS
-548 PHAAADAI
+548 PSAAAEAI
-556 RLLRADDAGRATLL
+556 RLLRKQDGGRASLL
-570 LTTPAAEGE
+570 VAGE
-579 ESPSANLAE
+579 SDR
-588 SPSAALAEPP
+588 
-598 SAALAESPSA
+598 
-608 APEPGGPGE
+608 PG
-617 PAPGGA
+617 
-623 LVPGTRVEGAA
+623 
-634 RSEPDQGPAPRS
+634 SHDGPAD
-646 ATTPAAPGPLG
+646 ATHQHA
-657 RPTEPGGAPGADAE
+657 
-671 RPTAGAGSPAGAPEG
+671 
-686 PGEAADGAVAVP
+686 
-698 GTRSPDGSVN
+698 
-708 ESSGSDEGSRPGGAD
+708 
-723 PWGTAPGSAQAV
+723 
-735 TDTPGASS
+735 
-743 EAEDS
+743 
-748 AAPGTRAP
+748 
-756 GADAVSRGDTGV
+756 
-768 ASASAGP
+768 
-775 GADRPAVPG
+775 
-784 TRPEASGDE
+784 
-793 GRDPRTASDGA
+793 
-804 PAASAPGGTVS
+804 
-815 GAAVAAVAGSAASVV
+815 
-830 SARVPR
+830 
-836 PAGGEAAVAGAVPGG
+836 
-851 GPGGKAAAVEA
+851 
-862 LPWVADL
+862 ADL
-869 VAGPAALLPAVR
+869 VRAPSDLMPAVR
-881 RLLDGMVV
+881 RLLHGIVV
-889 VGTLEEA
+889 VGTLEDA
-896 EELLA
+896 EDLVYA
-901 RRPELTAVTAE
+901 NPHLTAVTAE
-912 GDLLGAHFAQGGSA
+912 GDLLGAHFAHGGSA
-926 GAPTLLE
+926 GAPSLLE

-943 ELERLAVRCEELAG
+943 ELEELAIRCEELTE
-957 AQRAAQERRAE
+957 AQHTAVENRKTCA
-968 CLALV
+968 ALV
-973 EELAGR
+973 EELGER
-979 RSAADREKSRVA
+979 RRAADREKSAVA
-991 QSLGRLAGQARGAAG
+991 QQLGRLAGQAKGAAG
-1006 EAERSTAAVARAE
+1006 EAERSTAAAARAQE
-1019 EALERATE
+1019 SLERALE
-1027 EAEELAERLAVAEE
+1027 EVEELAERLAVAEE
-1041 EPGEEEPDTSV
+1041 MPVEEEPDTSV

-1085 GRADALDRGARAE
+1085 GRADSLDRAARAE
-1098 REARARAEQRRAR
+1098 RDARARAEQRRAR
-1111 LRHEAEVASAVAS
+1111 LRHEAAVAEAVAS

-1129 LAHVEVSLVRAER
+1129 LAHVEVSLARAGEER
-1142 ERDAAE
+1142 TAADAA
-1148 RAKAE
+1148 KAL
-1153 RERELDAARG
+1153 RERELTAARTA
-1163 QGRDLKGELDKLTD
+1163 GRDLKAELDKLTD

-1204 GVEPAGLMA
+1204 GVEPAGLIE
-1213 EYGPDQL
+1213 EYGPHQP
-1220 VPPSPPAEGEVLP
+1220 VPPSLPAEGEELP
-1233 EDPEHPRNQ
+1233 EDPEHPRNLPKQ
-1242 PVRYV
+1242 FH
-1247 RAQQEKRL
+1247 RAEQEKRL
-1255 RAAERAYQQLG
+1255 KAAERAYQQLG

-1287 EQLEDLKKTRADLL
+1287 EQLEDLRKTRADLL

-1335 GGEGRLVLTDPENML
+1335 GGEGRLILTDPDNML